1 MLIYPVTDYCHPA
14 TPSMTE
20 NAEGYGLTRDGM
32 IWFWN
37 HYVRSPGDGVHP
49 HASPLRAAT
58 LAGLPP
64 ALVVTAQ
71 YDPLRDEGEYYAEA
85 LRKAGVPVTMKRWD
99 GMNHGF
105 FFFPGIVDKATRATD
120 EACDWATRVFRV

>member
-1 MLIYPVTDYCHPA
+1 
-14 TPSMTE
+14 
-20 NAEGYGLTRDGM
+20 M

-37 HYVRSPGDGVHP
+37 HYVRSAGDGVHP

-58 LAGLPP
+58 LAGLPH

-71 YDPLRDEGEYYAEA
+71 YDPLRDEGELYAEA
-85 LRKAGVPVTMKRWD
+85 LRTVGVSVEMMRWD

-105 FFFPGIVDKATRATD
+105 FFFPGIVDKATQAVD
-120 EACDWATRVFRV
+120 EACAWARRVFGN

>member
-1 MLIYPVTDYCHPA
+1 
-14 TPSMTE
+14 
-20 NAEGYGLTRDGM
+20 M

-71 YDPLRDEGEYYAEA
+71 YDPLRDEGELYAEA
-85 LRKAGVPVTMKRWD
+85 LRKVGVLVKMKRWD

-105 FFFPGIVDKATRATD
+105 FFFPGIVDKATHAMD
-120 EACDWATRVFRV
+120 EACIWARRIFGN